1 MYYNSGMSF
10 IRHTLK
16 RLIKVKFPNM
26 YTTCA
31 VFANM
36 PENLFKMLS
45 CISLQELHKPANKM
59 HLLKKVK
66 MASLILQQFFK
77 KVQHHYLFEIFLWTI
92 FDKEVGYFGFL

>member
-45 CISLQELHKPANKM
+45 CISLQELHKSANKM
-59 HLLKKVK
+59 HLLKKVT
-66 MASLILQQFFK
+66 MASLILQQFF
-77 KVQHHYLFEIFLWTI
+77 
-92 FDKEVGYFGFL
+92 

>member
-16 RLIKVKFPNM
+16 RSRKVKFPNM

-36 PENLFKMLS
+36 PENLKCS
-45 CISLQELHKPANKM
+45 CNVSLQELHKPANKM
-59 HLLKKVK
+59 HLSKKR
-66 MASLILQQFFK
+66 
-77 KVQHHYLFEIFLWTI
+77 
-92 FDKEVGYFGFL
+92 